1 MEVGAGN
8 IVVRSDISSADSLSF
23 VFHGEVSVHWH
34 DTEFPSGCAKIA
46 CIQLSSVVDLAM
58 TMWHPH
64 GIRVASWWHP
74 GVFVGIHVFGPKKT
88 LDFMWGK

>member
-1 MEVGAGN
+1 MLIWSPEVGCFG
-8 IVVRSDISSADSLSF
+8 
-23 VFHGEVSVHWH
+23 
-34 DTEFPSGCAKIA
+34 P
-46 CIQLSSVVDLAM
+46 IQLSSVVDLAM

>member
-1 MEVGAGN
+1 ML
-8 IVVRSDISSADSLSF
+8 ISSSCFS
-23 VFHGEVSVHWH
+23 S
-34 DTEFPSGCAKIA
+34 FPSTHFMTDIICTLFHA
-46 CIQLSSVVDLAM
+46 CPGHWLKHFRSPYTYFAV
-58 TMWHPH
+58 WHPR